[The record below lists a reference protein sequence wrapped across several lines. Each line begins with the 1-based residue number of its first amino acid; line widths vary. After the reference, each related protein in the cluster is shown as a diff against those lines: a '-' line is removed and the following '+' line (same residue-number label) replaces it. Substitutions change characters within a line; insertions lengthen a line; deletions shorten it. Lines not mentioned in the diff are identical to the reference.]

1 MREPADLL
9 ITDCSLM
16 TPEFDIL
23 DNQSV
28 AIRDTLIIAIGKAEE
43 IKDKYEPKEVL
54 AGRGKL
60 LMPGLVDAHTHTCQQ
75 FLRGRTLGEY
85 PMIWSRILVPF
96 ESSLSEEDTYLGA
109 QVSCLE
115 MLKSGTTSFAES
127 GGVHMHKVAEATIES
142 GLRAAITC
150 STMDT
155 GPFIPDSMLASSPE
169 EAASRIEELY
179 RAYNGAG
186 EGRLRIWF
194 ALRQVMTSTPALIT
208 LMADKAREYNA
219 GLHVH
224 LAEHR
229 DEVSYCLQ
237 NYQKRPAEVFD
248 QFGALGPNMLAAH
261 NVVLSDGEIALM
273 KERGVKVVHCPR
285 SNFGSHGFPKTPTLM
300 QQGLSIG
307 MGSDGAAG
315 SSLSLFDEM
324 RVFRSGL
331 HAFWGLPIFDPV
343 VIPAHELIR
352 MATSGGAQALQIEDQ
367 IGTIE
372 IGKKADL
379 ILIDINQP
387 HISPTH
393 RMIPTIVESVNGS
406 DVRDSIINGEVVMKD
421 RQILTMDEEKILYE
435 SGRALPRVAVRA
447 GI

>member
-1 MREPADLL
+1 MREQADIL
-9 ITDCSLM
+9 IKNCSLM
-16 TPEFDIL
+16 TPQFAIL
-23 DNQSV
+23 DGQSV
-28 AIRDTLIIAIGKAEE
+28 AIRDTRIIDMGKAEE
-43 IKDKYEPKEVL
+43 LQGKYEAKEIVE
-54 AGRGKL
+54 GKGKL
-60 LMPGLVDAHTHTCQQ
+60 LMPGLADAHTHTCQQ

-85 PMIWSRILVPF
+85 PMVWARILVPF
-96 ESSLSEEDTYLGA
+96 ESSLSEKDTYLGA

-142 GLRAAITC
+142 GLRAVITC
-150 STMDT
+150 STMDM
-155 GPFIPDSMLASSPE
+155 GPFIPDSMKAASPE
-169 EAASRIEELY
+169 AAAALIEDLY
-179 RAYNGAG
+179 QSYNGAG
-186 EGRLRIWF
+186 DGRIRIWF
-194 ALRQVMTSTPALIT
+194 ALRQVMTSTPALMT
-208 LMADKAREYNA
+208 LMADKAREYNT

-229 DEVSYCLQ
+229 DEVSFCLQ
-237 NYQKRPAEVFD
+237 HYQKRPAEVFD

-261 NVVLSDGEIALM
+261 NVVLSEGEIALM
-273 KERGVKVVHCPR
+273 KERDVKVVHCPR

-300 QQGLSIG
+300 QHGLSIG

-343 VIPAHELIR
+343 VIPAEELIR
-352 MATSGGAQALQIEDQ
+352 MATIGGAAAMQIERET
-367 IGTIE
+367 GSIE

-379 ILIDINQP
+379 ILIDIDQP
-387 HISPTH
+387 HIRPTH

-406 DVRDSIINGEVVMKD
+406 DVKDSIIDGVVVMKD
-421 RQILTMDEEKILYE
+421 RQILTMDEERILYE
-435 SGRALPRVAVRA
+435 SGRVLPDIAVRA

>member
-1 MREPADLL
+1 MKEQADIL
-9 ITDCSLM
+9 ITNCSLM
-16 TPEFDIL
+16 TPDFEIAEG
-23 DNQSV
+23 QTV
-28 AIRDTLIIAIGKAEE
+28 VIRDTRIVDIGPSETLNG
-43 IKDKYEPKEVL
+43 KYEGKETL
-54 AGRGKL
+54 RGKGKL

-96 ESSLSEEDTYLGA
+96 ESSLREEDVYLGA

-115 MLKSGTTSFAES
+115 MMKSGTTTFAES
-127 GGVHMHKVAEATIES
+127 GGVHMHKVAETVIES

-150 STMDT
+150 STMDI
-155 GPFIPDSMLASSPE
+155 GPFIPDSMKAASPE
-169 EAASRIEELY
+169 DAAARIEELY
-179 RAYNGAG
+179 RSYNGAG

-194 ALRQVMTSTPALIT
+194 ALRQVMTSTPALMS
-208 LMADKAREYNA
+208 LMADKAREYGA

-237 NYQKRPAEVFD
+237 HYQKRPAEVFD
-248 QFGALGPNMLAAH
+248 MFGALGPNMLAAH
-261 NVVLSDGEIALM
+261 NVVLSEGEIALM

-285 SNFGSHGFPKTPTLM
+285 SNFGSHGFPKTPTMM

-343 VIPAHELIR
+343 VIPAEELIR
-352 MATSGGAQALQIEDQ
+352 MATAGGAAALQIPDE

-379 ILIDINQP
+379 ILIDTDQP
-387 HISPTH
+387 HIWPNH
-393 RMIPTIVESVNGS
+393 RMIPTIVEAVNGS
-406 DVRDSIINGEVVMKD
+406 DVKDSIIDGAIVMKD
-421 RQILTMDEEKILYE
+421 RQILTMDEERILYE
-435 SGRALPRVAVRA
+435 SGKALPEVSVRA